1 MHEDWGFMSEQKSP
15 EEIAYSLVHYS
26 CNKSNPKFGDI
37 LVPFNSEYFKMIL
50 IKKISEA
57 IRAERSTRNTCKNCR
72 KDPCVKKDQQNYIH
86 ESTSNVVD
94 SKQAFPSNEEIKAFK
109 NSFIRVNDP
118 VKETLK
124 QLTINATVEFFDNWF
139 KKHGS

>member
-1 MHEDWGFMSEQKSP
+1 MRVLGMTEQKSP
-15 EEIAYSLVHYS
+15 EEIAKEVFHSLFCDLAVLRMYSDSKKYHAAIEKLAS
-26 CNKSNPKFGDI
+26 I
-37 LVPFNSEYFKMIL
+37 
-50 IKKISEA
+50 IK
-57 IRAERSTRNTCKNCR
+57 AERSTRNTCKNCR